1 MTGDVV
7 GKEVM
12 LELAKAVQ
20 EVWLEEYLVR
30 EVLDKLLDKEML
42 KDGEQQEPGGGEE
55 QGLVWRRD
63 RVGGVETG

>member
-12 LELAKAVQ
+12 LELAKAVL

>member
-1 MTGDVV
+1 MIGDVV

-12 LELAKAVQ
+12 LELAKAVL

-30 EVLDKLLDKEML
+30 EVLDRLLDKEML

-55 QGLVWRRD
+55 QGLAWRRG
-63 RVGGVETG
+63 RGGGVETG